1 MPSISH
7 LSTIIPRTLLRFAC
21 LASST
26 EQYGTNIRV
35 TLLSMSRRVHTNLI
49 GRTTKGYGSNNTIFS
64 SLLYLNGDGGYLLN
78 VPDSR
83 ERKPSHIQG
92 SGGSSLY
99 VA

>member
-1 MPSISH
+1 
-7 LSTIIPRTLLRFAC
+7 
-21 LASST
+21 
-26 EQYGTNIRV
+26 
-35 TLLSMSRRVHTNLI
+35 MSRRVHTNLI

-83 ERKPSHIQG
+83 ERKLRPHEPNKPGMLPCTYPSHIQG